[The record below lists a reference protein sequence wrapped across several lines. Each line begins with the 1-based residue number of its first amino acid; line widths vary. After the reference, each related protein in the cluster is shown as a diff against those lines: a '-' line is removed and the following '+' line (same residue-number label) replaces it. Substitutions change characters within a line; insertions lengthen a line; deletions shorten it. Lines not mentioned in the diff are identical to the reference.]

1 MSRRSLRTTALAA
14 AVAVTCAGT
23 AAWSAPPPPV
33 AVRPRPGPALN
44 THLDY
49 GRYVV
54 SVDPSAVQPEEEP
67 SPAGPGR
74 SASAAVLPGGLA
86 RP

>member
-1 MSRRSLRTTALAA
+1 MSRRPLRTTALAA
-14 AVAVTCAGT
+14 VVVVTCAGT

-54 SVDPSAVQPEEEP
+54 SVDPSAVQPEE
-67 SPAGPGR
+67 
-74 SASAAVLPGGLA
+74 
-86 RP
+86 